1 MMSSEHNQLQEQY
14 EDALFALIM
23 DEYLREIGQQAL
35 EENERLKQSQEFE
48 ISEVTDKKIRKQI
61 NHFSFSYKEKRSRK
75 SITKIAKRVGIA
87 VCAAAILT
95 MTAFAAFP
103 DLKINLMN
111 LYLEAADGHMDFH
124 FGESDISDT
133 TEAES
138 ISDIP
143 PEDDFVVTWLPDG
156 FYESEKNYMEDFIVE
171 YKYLSRSLPEEEAC
185 IAVTKVF
192 GEATTFSIDTENSE
206 VRNVMVGNTN
216 AIFTRKN
223 VFNDISL
230 TWRIEGENALMR
242 VVAWGIS
249 EEDLMK
255 IAENIQT

>member
-1 MMSSEHNQLQEQY
+1 M
-14 EDALFALIM
+14 
-23 DEYLREIGQQAL
+23 
-35 EENERLKQSQEFE
+35 
-48 ISEVTDKKIRKQI
+48 
-61 NHFSFSYKEKRSRK
+61 
-75 SITKIAKRVGIA
+75 
-87 VCAAAILT
+87 CAAAILT

-156 FYESEKNYMEDFIVE
+156 FYDSEKNYMEDFIVE

-242 VVAWGIS
+242 IVAWGIS
-249 EEDLMK
+249 EDDLMK